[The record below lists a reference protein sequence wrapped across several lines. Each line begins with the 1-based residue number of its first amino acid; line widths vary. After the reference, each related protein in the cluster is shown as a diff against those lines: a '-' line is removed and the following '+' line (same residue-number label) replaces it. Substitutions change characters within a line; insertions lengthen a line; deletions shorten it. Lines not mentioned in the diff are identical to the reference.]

1 LSRRENLASHQQKPS
16 AGNHRQRAVIVA
28 MIAVRMVQ
36 VSVDQIISVITVW
49 NRLMT
54 TAGAMSMRR
63 LMVAAS
69 VLRRAAIRIRGSD
82 FDHVFIDMT
91 VVHMMQVAVVEIIDV
106 AVMSN
111 RGMTAARPVHVWILG
126 VIRRI

>member
-1 LSRRENLASHQQKPS
+1 
-16 AGNHRQRAVIVA
+16 